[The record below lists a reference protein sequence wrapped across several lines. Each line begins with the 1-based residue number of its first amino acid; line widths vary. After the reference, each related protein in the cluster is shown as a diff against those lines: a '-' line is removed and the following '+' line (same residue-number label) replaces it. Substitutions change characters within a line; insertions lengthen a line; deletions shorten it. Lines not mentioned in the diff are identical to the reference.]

1 MQFHLEKSL
10 LDYLIATDDMQKD
23 TARYNPKY
31 VELFNDLDLH
41 WRNEVL
47 RGELDLDPIAA
58 FLLGHSYF
66 LWLASVRTALSGHSM
81 SVFPVLRTSLESACY
96 GYMVAHD
103 PSARRCWLDRDQ
115 SPETFK
121 KFRRRFNQAIA
132 GASKLIAVEHEPVA
146 SSITNFYD
154 GTIMFGGHPNPRF
167 LLDHVRTGD
176 GGTDRVPITLTCLN
190 APESPNT
197 TRTLTAAAE
206 GGLLISTVN
215 ALCFTEHPRDKTIVI
230 SCHAIQEKM
239 QQVFGIVT

>member
-1 MQFHLEKSL
+1 MPSIRSNAPPKVVSPQIRPVRPRRYKCRSVRYGPRRQDELGMQFHLEKSL

-121 KFRRRFNQAIA
+121 KFRRRFNQAIRRLKTNSRRTR
-132 GASKLIAVEHEPVA
+132 ASRIEH
-146 SSITNFYD
+146 
-154 GTIMFGGHPNPRF
+154 HQF
-167 LLDHVRTGD
+167 LPWHDHVRWTS
-176 GGTDRVPITLTCLN
+176 
-190 APESPNT
+190 ESSLFARPCQN
-197 TRTLTAAAE
+197 RRWR
-206 GGLLISTVN
+206 
-215 ALCFTEHPRDKTIVI
+215 H
-230 SCHAIQEKM
+230 
-239 QQVFGIVT
+239 